1 MSNLRPSGNWQE
13 GDAPPPDE
21 LLNCMRCGMCLP
33 ACPTYQL
40 TGRERSSP
48 RGRIALMR
56 AVSEGELSVDSQVLA
71 DELDFCL
78 GCLACTTACPA
89 GVDYGALLEAGRD
102 QLARRHRAWW
112 QKLPF
117 KLFEGPGRL
126 RVLARLLWL
135 YQRSGLQ
142 RLTRSSGLLRFL
154 KLDQAEG
161 MLPRVPWHS
170 SYDSLAGVHEAYGV
184 CRARVGVLLGC
195 VMDVLFV
202 EENRATVEVLRR
214 NGCTVVVPPRQGCC
228 GALHAH
234 SGQLDGARALSRSL
248 SECFAGCD
256 VVAVNSAGC
265 GACMK
270 HHCSDLVVRDIHEL
284 LLELRF
290 ARPATRLPGRFTYHD
305 ACHLAHGQK
314 VTLAPREV
322 MRAAC
327 SELVELPRAD
337 RCCGSAGIYN
347 LTHPATAN
355 ELLADKLDAISAT
368 GATVVGVANP
378 GCLLQIRQGLTARGS
393 RVRAEHPVVL
403 LARAYARIAPEKERR
418 K

>member
-1 MSNLRPSGNWQE
+1 MSNLRPEGNWQE
-13 GDAPPPDE
+13 PDAPPPDE

-40 TGRERSSP
+40 TGKERSSP

-56 AVSEGELSVDSQVLA
+56 AVSEGDMSIDSQVLA

-89 GVDYGALLEAGRD
+89 GVDYGSLLEAGRD
-102 QLARRHRAWW
+102 QLARRQMAWW

-126 RVLARLLWL
+126 RVVARLLWA
-135 YQRSGLQ
+135 YQRSGLAW
-142 RLTRSSGLLRFL
+142 LVRSSGLLKLL
-154 KLDQAEG
+154 KLDAAEG
-161 MLPRVPWHS
+161 MLPRVPFHS
-170 SYDSLAGVHEAYGV
+170 SYDSLAGVHPAHGV
-184 CRARVGVLLGC
+184 EKARVGMLLGC

-202 EENRATVEVLRR
+202 EENRATVEVLRH
-214 NGCTVVVPPRQGCC
+214 NGCTVVVPRSQGCC

-234 SGQLDGARALSRSL
+234 AGQLDGARALSAQLTSA
-248 SECFAGCD
+248 FAGCD

-270 HHCSDLVVRDIHEL
+270 HHASGLVVRDVHEL
-284 LLELRF
+284 LAELRWTP
-290 ARPATRLPGRFTYHD
+290 PAGKLPGRFTYHD
-305 ACHLAHGQK
+305 ACHLAHGQRIT
-314 VTLAPREV
+314 VPPRDV
-322 MRAAC
+322 MRALAT
-327 SELVELPRAD
+327 EYVELPRAD

-347 LTHPATAN
+347 LTHPKTAD
-355 ELLADKLDAISAT
+355 ELLADKLDAIEST

-378 GCLLQIRQGLTARGS
+378 GCLLQIRAGLAARGG
-393 RVRAEHPVVL
+393 RVRAEHPMVL
-403 LARAYARIAPEKERR
+403 LARAYARARAGSVQR
-418 K
+418 

>member
-1 MSNLRPSGNWQE
+1 MNKSGWQE
-13 GDAPPPDE
+13 GDAPADDD

-33 ACPTYQL
+33 ACPTYQI

-56 AVSEGELSVDSQVLA
+56 AVSEGDLSIDSQVLS

-89 GVDYGALLEAGRD
+89 GVDYGSLLEAGRD
-102 QLARRHRAWW
+102 QLARRQMAWW

-135 YQRSGLQ
+135 YQRSGVQWLA
-142 RLTRSSGLLRFL
+142 RSLGILKAL
-154 KLDQAEG
+154 KLQDAEG
-161 MLPRVPWHS
+161 MLGRVPFHS
-170 SYDSLAGVHEAYGV
+170 SYDSLVGEHRAYGSEK
-184 CRARVGVLLGC
+184 ARVGMLLGC

-214 NGCTVVVPPRQGCC
+214 NGCTVVVPRSQGCC

-234 SGQLDGARALSRSL
+234 AGQLEGARKLASTMTRD
-248 SECFAGCD
+248 FAGCD

-270 HHCSDLVVRDIHEL
+270 HHCEGLVVRDVHEL
-284 LLELRF
+284 LLELGLT
-290 ARPATRLPGRFTYHD
+290 PPTRMLPGRFTYHD
-305 ACHLAHGQK
+305 ACHLAHGQGLK
-314 VTLAPREV
+314 DAPRTI
-322 MRAAC
+322 MQAAC
-327 SELVELPRAD
+327 SEFVELPRAD

-347 LTHPATAN
+347 LTHPQTAN
-355 ELLADKLDAISAT
+355 ELLADKLDAIEST
-368 GATVVGVANP
+368 GAAVVGVANP
-378 GCLLQIRQGLTARGS
+378 GCLLQIRQGLKQRGD
-393 RVRAEHPVVL
+393 RIRAEHPMVL
-403 LARAYARIAPEKERR
+403 LARAYK
-418 K
+418 